1 MTQFRVFSGAFKFF
15 ALLLT
20 IFAAAACARSD
31 NLNAASDKAVS
42 KLVIESAS
50 GEHIFK
56 VELVNTPE
64 TRRLGLMY
72 RTELAPDAGMLF
84 DFEEPQPVSIW
95 MKNTLMSL
103 DIAFIDE
110 HGVIK
115 RITAD
120 ATPRSL
126 ESMPS
131 GADVLSVLEVN
142 GGTFASLGIKA
153 GDRVRHPLFGS

>member
-1 MTQFRVFSGAFKFF
+1 MTQFRVISGAFKSI

-31 NLNAASDKAVS
+31 NLNAASGKAVS

-56 VELVNTPE
+56 VELVNTQE

-72 RTELAPDAGMLF
+72 RTELAPNAGMLF

-95 MKNTLMSL
+95 MKNTLISL

-110 HGVIK
+110 TGIIK

-142 GGTFASLGIKA
+142 GGTFASLGIKE

>member
-1 MTQFRVFSGAFKFF
+1 MTQFRVIPSLFKNLV
-15 ALLLT
+15 LLLT
-20 IFAAAACARSD
+20 FLAAAACARSD
-31 NLNAASDKAVS
+31 NLNGASDRAVS

-50 GEHIFK
+50 GEHVFK
-56 VELVNTPE
+56 VELVDTPE
-64 TRRLGLMY
+64 TRRIGLMY

-95 MKNTLMSL
+95 MKNTLIPL

-110 HGVIK
+110 HGVIR

-142 GGTFASLGIKA
+142 GGTFASLGIKE
-153 GDRVRHPLFGS
+153 GDRVHHPLFGS